1 MRSFILFVF
10 ILVSCTINAQCFE
23 IESILVD
30 ACNGSPCP
38 GSATEGENE
47 MVRFQVGPAALNYNN
62 LTVAWPSNPWKGIET
77 STLITTPIVNTL
89 NSTIVNCGYLKEP
102 AGGILPAGKTVLLI
116 TSTNMC
122 TSGNSFANLSD
133 TLYVIFQK
141 AGNTSGHFAN
151 YSSTPGLRTLTM
163 TFSTPSSCSDVVTY
177 DISLLVNQSG
187 GYGGTSAQKDG
198 ATVEF
203 DPAGNPTYVNYGCQA
218 PYIPL
223 AVDAGPDQTAC
234 LGAPAVLTA
243 TAQGGYTSLTWS
255 GGTGTFSTP
264 SATTTSYT
272 PGAGET
278 GTIKIYCTVMKPC
291 GTQTL
296 TAKDSMNLNILQLP
310 QATISASNGYS
321 LCPGTSSVLSYT
333 LSSAAFAGTVTPSWS
348 SPASGATTYTVSAG
362 ATTTTYT
369 LNLANGCGSTAHTFT
384 IYPLT
389 APSISL
395 SPATLTACGGSTVS
409 VTANSNSGNYSW
421 SVPAGATTAVVTF
434 TANASATG
442 VVTTTNVCGQASAAY
457 TLTVIQAPTVAIT
470 PSSLALC
477 NGQSATLSASSNA
490 AGSYTWS
497 TGANTSSIS
506 VNTAGVRTASVS
518 NQCGSASASS
528 TVTVGGSPTIAIVP
542 SPSVICSG
550 QTATLTIAGSVGS
563 YSWST
568 GVSSNSIT
576 VNTAGVY
583 SASVSNSCGSASAS
597 VSISA
602 GAGPTVS
609 INPATLTLCNG
620 QSGTL
625 TATGNATNYLWDN
638 FATTNTISVSSS
650 GVRTVTV
657 TGQCGSATAS
667 ATVTAGQVPS
677 LTVTATS
684 TLVCP
689 NEGVTLTVSGGTMPY
704 DWSHTSSIGA
714 TVSAGAGTY
723 SVSSTN
729 ACGTGTA
736 SITIAQYSIN
746 VSFTANPTS
755 GTGPL
760 VVTYT
765 NTSSNST
772 SYNWFFGNG
781 NSSTAQNPGPQTY
794 NNAGTY
800 TVVLVGHNGN
810 CEGYDT
816 LIVTVL
822 PDHPYLII
830 PNVFTPNGDLV
841 NDLFHVSGLNIS
853 QFHCSV
859 YDRWGIEMFAWDDI
873 KSGWDGTVSG
883 KSASDGTY
891 FYIIRAKDIFDK
903 DITEKGTFLLVR

>member
-1 MRSFILFVF
+1 MIL
-10 ILVSCTINAQCFE
+10 LGCGAKAQCFE

-38 GSATEGENE
+38 SSATEGENE

-62 LTVAWPSNPWKGIET
+62 LAVTWPSNPWKGIET
-77 STLITTPIVNTL
+77 STVITTPIVNTL

-102 AGGILPAGKTVLLI
+102 VGGILPAGKTVLLI

-122 TSGNSFANLSD
+122 TAGNSFANLSD

-163 TFSTPSSCSDVVTY
+163 TFSTPSGCSDVVTY

-187 GYGGTSAQKDG
+187 GYGGTASQKDG

-203 DPAGNPTYVNYGCQA
+203 DAAGNPTYVNYGCQA

-223 AVDAGPDQTAC
+223 TVDAGPNQTAC
-234 LGAPAVLTA
+234 VGSAAVLTA

-255 GGTGTFSTP
+255 GGTGTFSSP
-264 SATTTSYT
+264 SAITTSYT

-278 GTIKIYCTVMKPC
+278 GTIKIYCTVTKPC

-296 TAKDSMNLNILQLP
+296 TAKDSTNITILQLP
-310 QATISASNGYS
+310 QATLNASNGYS
-321 LCPGTSSVLSYT
+321 LCPGASSVLSYT
-333 LSSAAFAGTVTPSWS
+333 LTNAASAGTVTPAWS
-348 SPASGATTYTVSAG
+348 SPASGASTYTVTAG
-362 ATTTTYT
+362 ASPATYT
-369 LNLANGCGSTAHTFT
+369 LNLSNSCGNTASTFT
-384 IYPLT
+384 IYPLA
-389 APSISL
+389 APSVSL
-395 SPATLTACGGSTVS
+395 SPATSTACAGSTVAI
-409 VTANSNSGNYSW
+409 TAASNSGNYSW
-421 SVPAGATTAVVTF
+421 SVPAGATTAAVTF
-434 TANASATG
+434 TANASVTG
-442 VVTTTNVCGQASAAY
+442 VVTSTNACGQASASY
-457 TLTVIQAPTVAIT
+457 TLTVIPVPTVAVT

-477 NGQSATLSASSNA
+477 NGQSATLSAASNTV
-490 AGSYTWS
+490 GSYTWS

-506 VNTAGVRTASVS
+506 VNTAGVRTVSVS

-528 TVTVGGSPTIAIVP
+528 TVTVGGSPAIAITP

-550 QTATLTIAGSVGS
+550 QTSTLTITGSVGS

-568 GVSSNSIT
+568 GATSNSIT
-576 VNTAGVY
+576 VNNTGAY
-583 SASVSNSCGSASAS
+583 SATVSNSCGSAAAS

-602 GAGPTVS
+602 GAGPTVA
-609 INPATLTLCNG
+609 INPASLTLCNG

-625 TATGNATNYLWDN
+625 TATSNASNYSWDN
-638 FATTNTISVSSS
+638 FATTNTISVNTP
-650 GVRTVTV
+650 GIRTVTV
-657 TGQCGSATAS
+657 TNQCGSATAS
-667 ATVTAGQVPS
+667 ATVTTDQTPS
-677 LTVTATS
+677 LTITATS

-689 NEGVTLTVSGGTMPY
+689 NEGATLTVSGGSMPY
-704 DWSHTSSIGA
+704 DWSHTSSIGSV
-714 TVSAGAGTY
+714 VSGGAGTY

-736 SITIAQYSIN
+736 SITIGQYNIN
-746 VSFTANPTS
+746 VSFAANPVS
-755 GTGPL
+755 GNSPL
-760 VVTYT
+760 VVTFT
-765 NTSSNST
+765 NTSTNPNSY
-772 SYNWFFGNG
+772 SWFFGNG

-794 NNAGTY
+794 NDPGTY
-800 TVVLVGHNGN
+800 TVVLVGQNGN
-810 CEGYDT
+810 CQGYDT

-822 PDHPYLII
+822 PDNPYLIV
-830 PNVFTPNGDLV
+830 PNVFTPNGDHV
-841 NDLFHVSGLNIS
+841 NDIFHVSALNIRE
-853 QFHCSV
+853 FHCTV

-873 KSGWDGTVSG
+873 KAGWDGTVSG

-891 FYIIRAKDIFDK
+891 FYIIRAKDILDK
-903 DITEKGTFLLVR
+903 EITEKGPVLLVR